1 MPSLTGQTP
10 AATYQAL
17 LTVNNTGGGLDDTL
31 RLIEDGSGL
40 QSPLQLS
47 TSSVALN
54 GMVWPSIGASVGMY
68 LRVSSIANTLEWYQP
83 TATDITTTLG
93 YVPANSAIGQFS
105 NSINISGL
113 TITNQVTVVT
123 TTAVTPVF
131 TFVTTTGGTIKFL
144 CQVQDTTT
152 NAIHSEELLVVT
164 DSSTFDLTGFAVV
177 TTQGTLGT
185 FNVEM
190 SGSDVVLT
198 FQATNQTNK
207 NVTVTA
213 TYVTA

>member
-10 AATYQAL
+10 AATYQSL
-17 LTVNNTGGGLDDTL
+17 LTVNNTGGGLDGTL

-54 GMVWPSIGASVGMY
+54 GMIWPTIGAGAGMY
-68 LRVSSIANTLEWYQP
+68 LKVSSVANTLEWYQL
-83 TATDITTTLG
+83 AASDITTALG
-93 YVPANSAIGQFS
+93 YTPVNAANAQFS
-105 NSINISGL
+105 SINVNGL
-113 TITNQVTVVT
+113 TITNQVTAVNT
-123 TTAVTPVF
+123 TTATPVF
-131 TFVTTTGGTIKFL
+131 TWVTTNGGTIKFL

-164 DSSTFDLTGFAVV
+164 DGSTFDLTGFAVV
-177 TTQGTLGT
+177 TTQGPLGT
-185 FNVEM
+185 FDVNMV
-190 SGSDVVLT
+190 GSDLVLT
-198 FQATNQTNK
+198 FQATTQTNK

>member
-1 MPSLTGQTP
+1 
-10 AATYQAL
+10 
-17 LTVNNTGGGLDDTL
+17 
-31 RLIEDGSGL
+31 
-40 QSPLQLS
+40 
-47 TSSVALN
+47 
-54 GMVWPSIGASVGMY
+54 
-68 LRVSSIANTLEWYQP
+68 
-83 TATDITTTLG
+83 
-93 YVPANSAIGQFS
+93 
-105 NSINISGL
+105 
-113 TITNQVTVVT
+113 
-123 TTAVTPVF
+123 
-131 TFVTTTGGTIKFL
+131 L

>member
-10 AATYQAL
+10 ATTYQSL
-17 LTVNNTGGGLDDTL
+17 LTVNNTGGGLDGTL

-54 GMVWPSIGASVGMY
+54 GMIWPSIGAGVGMY

-83 TATDITTTLG
+83 TSADIITTLG
-93 YVPANSAIGQFS
+93 YTPANSANAQFS
-105 NSINISGL
+105 TMNINGL
-113 TITNQVTVVT
+113 TIVNQVTVVDT
-123 TTAVTPVF
+123 TVVTPVF

-144 CQVQDTTT
+144 CQVHDTTT
-152 NAIHSEELLVVT
+152 NAFHSEELLVVT
-164 DSSTFDLTGFAVV
+164 DGSTFDLTGFAVV
-177 TTQGTLGT
+177 TTQGPLGT
-185 FNVEM
+185 FDVNM